1 MTEVTGININLHKH
15 ADRKVRLTYSKCIHQ
30 YAAPFIASCRKLEH
44 SPCFLT
50 IWDPSNRT
58 SPEPHGIF
66 CEGTRLVS
74 EQILHLVQGNIRS
87 QQRLYH
93 SKYDKQLFQDELVK
107 FTNFQETIYDD
118 RVHSHRGQ
126 MELKMNLLTDTQC
139 KFKLSIYQ
147 QEQRS
152 YISKVSA
159 PFNLQQQHVT
169 LIPGI
174 CFVGQLHCYVFSM
187 ICI

>member
-1 MTEVTGININLHKH
+1 MYLSNTTIVVLDKYIHSNLVSLDHVKKILRNNFKLSHWFLCTYWCKFRCSLNHMTEVTGININLHKH

-93 SKYDKQLFQDELVK
+93 SKYDKQLF
-107 FTNFQETIYDD
+107 
-118 RVHSHRGQ
+118 
-126 MELKMNLLTDTQC
+126 
-139 KFKLSIYQ
+139 
-147 QEQRS
+147 
-152 YISKVSA
+152 
-159 PFNLQQQHVT
+159 
-169 LIPGI
+169 
-174 CFVGQLHCYVFSM
+174 
-187 ICI
+187 